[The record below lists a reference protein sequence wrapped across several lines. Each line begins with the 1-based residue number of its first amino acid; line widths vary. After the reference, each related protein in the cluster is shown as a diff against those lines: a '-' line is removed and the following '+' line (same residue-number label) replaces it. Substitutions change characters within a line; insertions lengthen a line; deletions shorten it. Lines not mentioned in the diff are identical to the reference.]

1 MYSMNFSRIW
11 RYSSNLWRETA
22 TTTNK
27 TSNMETL
34 TEKLHLL
41 IVEAQEEIEE
51 YLARNAMDVMQIGG
65 HLYTRDAADR
75 IVFVNGNNFYDVRV
89 DIEGLI
95 EDADI
100 AAMENAKPR
109 QRDVSYGELAALQE
123 IFEEQ
128 AKEWVFDEE
137 ETRQECLL
145 DFQQQYIDG
154 DDNPQIRDAGY
165 GMHRK

>member
-1 MYSMNFSRIW
+1 MNFSRIW

-41 IVEAQEEIEE
+41 IVEAQTEIEE
-51 YLARNAMDVMQIGG
+51 YLARNAMDIMRIGG
-65 HLYTRDAADR
+65 HVYTRDCCDK
-75 IVFVNGNNFYDVRV
+75 IVFVNGYLLYDVRT
-89 DIEGLI
+89 DIKGLI

-100 AAMENAKPR
+100 AARENAEPH

-123 IFEEQ
+123 MFDEQ
-128 AKEWVFDEE
+128 AKEWIFDEK
-137 ETRQECLL
+137 ET
-145 DFQQQYIDG
+145 
-154 DDNPQIRDAGY
+154 
-165 GMHRK
+165 M

>member
-1 MYSMNFSRIW
+1 
-11 RYSSNLWRETA
+11 
-22 TTTNK
+22 
-27 TSNMETL
+27 METKF

-51 YLARNAMDVMQIGG
+51 YLARNAMDIMRIGG
-65 HLYTRDAADR
+65 HVYTRDCYDK
-75 IVFVNGNNFYDVRV
+75 IVFVIGNLLYDVRT
-89 DIEGLI
+89 DIKGLV

-100 AAMENAKPR
+100 AAMKNAEPH

-123 IFEEQ
+123 MFEKQ
-128 AKEWVFDEE
+128 AKEWIFDEK
-137 ETRQECLL
+137 ETMQECLL

>member
-1 MYSMNFSRIW
+1 
-11 RYSSNLWRETA
+11 
-22 TTTNK
+22 
-27 TSNMETL
+27 METL

-137 ETRQECLL
+137 ETMQECLL

>member
-1 MYSMNFSRIW
+1 
-11 RYSSNLWRETA
+11 
-22 TTTNK
+22 
-27 TSNMETL
+27 METL

>member
-1 MYSMNFSRIW
+1 
-11 RYSSNLWRETA
+11 
-22 TTTNK
+22 
-27 TSNMETL
+27 METL

-95 EDADI
+95 EDADL
-100 AAMENAKPR
+100 AAMENAEPR
-109 QRDVSYGELAALQE
+109 QRDVSYGELSALQE
-123 IFEEQ
+123 MFEEQ